1 MKKAVIIF
9 LILYALTLAVPAVSC
24 INPSADSNTREL
36 VTLLMR
42 KSKINIRLRFHLPF
56 KLAGAVYLKANG

>member
-24 INPSADSNTREL
+24 INPSAGSSTREL
-36 VTLLMR
+36 VTLF
-42 KSKINIRLRFHLPF
+42 NEEE
-56 KLAGAVYLKANG
+56 